1 MVAILRY
8 QAGCKQLITRPY
20 YSAIQ
25 YIHKPMNAKQLF
37 LTTAACL
44 LTIGPVHA
52 QRIKGSDTV
61 LPIAQQTAEAYMD
74 SVPQARVTV
83 TGGGTGVGISALLD
97 GTTDIAMASR
107 AIKFSEK
114 MKAKAAGEDL
124 QEVIIAYDALAV
136 VVHPSNPVSRLTREQ
151 LEAIFRGKITNWKD
165 VGGDDR
171 KIVVYSRE
179 TSSGTYEF
187 FKESVLKN
195 KNYMA
200 GSLSMPATGA
210 IIQSVSQTKGA
221 IGYVG
226 LAYISPRIKT
236 IAVSYGNGLYAQP
249 NLKNAIDKSYP
260 IVRPLY
266 YYYNGKNKQAV
277 DGLLQFI
284 LSAEGQEIIKK
295 SGYIPVK

>member
-1 MVAILRY
+1 MKVKTILLFFALTVAATGM
-8 QAGCKQLITRPY
+8 Q
-20 YSAIQ
+20 
-25 YIHKPMNAKQLF
+25 
-37 LTTAACL
+37 
-44 LTIGPVHA
+44 A

-61 LPIAQQTAEAYMD
+61 LPIAQQTAEHFMNLNP
-74 SVPQARVTV
+74 SARVTV

-97 GTTDIAMASR
+97 ETTDIAMASR

-124 QEVIIAYDALAV
+124 EEVPIAYDALAV
-136 VVHPSNPVSRLTREQ
+136 VVHPSNPVKQLTRQQ
-151 LEAIFRGKITNWKD
+151 LESIFRGKITNWKQ

-195 KNYMA
+195 KNYMSS
-200 GSLSMPATGA
+200 SLSMPATGA
-210 IIQSVSQTKGA
+210 IIQSVSQTRGA

-226 LAYISPRIKT
+226 LAYVSPRIKT
-236 IAVSYGNGLYAQP
+236 LAISYDGEHFATPSLENAVN
-249 NLKNAIDKSYP
+249 KSYP

-266 YYYNGKNKQAV
+266 YYYNKKNSEQVAP
-277 DGLLQFI
+277 LLQFI
-284 LSAEGQEIIKK
+284 LSSTGQEIIKN

>member
-1 MVAILRY
+1 MKVRGSL
-8 QAGCKQLITRPY
+8 LIALSLLSI
-20 YSAIQ
+20 SAS
-25 YIHKPMNAKQLF
+25 
-37 LTTAACL
+37 
-44 LTIGPVHA
+44 A

-61 LPIAQQTAEAYMD
+61 LPVAQQTAERFMNQHPD
-74 SVPQARVTV
+74 TRVTV

-97 GTTDIAMASR
+97 NTTDIAMASR
-107 AIKFSEK
+107 PIKFSEK
-114 MKAKAAGEDL
+114 MKIKSAGEDVA
-124 QEVIIAYDALAV
+124 EIVVAYDALAV
-136 VVHPSNPVSRLTREQ
+136 VAHPSNPVKQLTRQQ
-151 LEAIFRGKITNWKD
+151 LEDIFRGKITNWKQ

-200 GSLSMPATGA
+200 SSLSMPATGA

-226 LAYISPRIKT
+226 LAYVSPRVKT
-236 IAVSYGNGLYAQP
+236 LSVSYDGKHYAAP
-249 NLKNAIDKSYP
+249 TVENATNKTYP

-266 YYYNGKNKQAV
+266 YYYNVKKKAEIDPLIQY
-277 DGLLQFI
+277 I
-284 LSAEGQEIIKK
+284 LSPDGQDIIKK